1 MTFQTNFMKKLF
13 LLSLLMITSLC
24 LSQSSAEDII
34 NNIIDNQRGGQTGSS
49 TISMQV
55 IKPNKTT
62 EFVIESLSDGD
73 ESSLIE
79 VVAPAKDAGQ
89 AFLTVGDNLWIYNP
103 RLKRTLR
110 LPPSGR
116 SDSFL
121 GSDIS
126 YNDLGGRDLAT
137 DYTASITEETAE
149 EITLELIPDELAPT
163 PYGKVV
169 IIAETTTFAPLEQTF
184 YDQRDQAVRR
194 ISFDNFVEVGEFN
207 FPTFIEVEN
216 LLREGEKTIIEI
228 SDYDFGI
235 DIPANCF
242 QQQVLERGCQ

>member
-1 MTFQTNFMKKLF
+1 MKKNYIIF
-13 LLSLLMITSLC
+13 LVSAIISLLGFGIA
-24 LSQSSAEDII
+24 QSNAEDLINQII
-34 NNIIDNQRGGQTGSS
+34 NNQRGGQSGSS

-55 IKPNKTT
+55 IKPTKTT
-62 EFVIESLSDGD
+62 LFVIESLSDGND
-73 ESSLIE
+73 KSLINVIE
-79 VVAPAKDAGQ
+79 PSKDAGQ

-137 DYTASITEETAE
+137 DYQATILEETDSTV
-149 EITLELIPDELAPT
+149 TLELIPDELAPT
-163 PYGKVV
+163 PYGRVL
-169 IIAETTTFAPLEQTF
+169 ITADINTLAPLEQTF
-184 YDQRDQAVRR
+184 YDQRENAVRR
-194 ISFDNFVEVGEFN
+194 ISFDNFAELDSYF
-207 FPTFIEVEN
+207 FPTYIKVEN
-216 LLREGEKTIIEI
+216 LLREGEQTVIEI
-228 SDYDFGI
+228 SNYDFGI
-235 DIPANCF
+235 DIPENCF